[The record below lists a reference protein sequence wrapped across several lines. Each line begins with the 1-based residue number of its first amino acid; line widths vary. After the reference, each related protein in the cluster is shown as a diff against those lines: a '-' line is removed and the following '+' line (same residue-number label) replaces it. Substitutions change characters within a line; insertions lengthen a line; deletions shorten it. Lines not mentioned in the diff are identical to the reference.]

1 MSSDHL
7 AVLVHG
13 LWGSP
18 EHMWCVKE
26 SLEEAHPSLHV
37 LVSKTNIG
45 NRTYDGV
52 DVCGERIAKEVQEE
66 VERLR
71 KNGTD
76 VKRIS
81 FVGYSFGGLA
91 ARYCIGVLQ
100 STGTLDSIKPVNFTT
115 FATPHVGV
123 CPPKQGFFSYLVSS
137 LGPRSLSVTGA
148 HIFLADSL
156 MKNRPLLEVMT
167 DPESTFMKGLSMFQS
182 KALYANIINDRS
194 VPYFTAAISS
204 QDPYQ
209 DLTKLRLHTD
219 HECDVLLDSEKPYSI
234 EPDEKILTNTVKPTF
249 REYAFRCVMLIG
261 LPLWITLFL
270 ANAIIATFNSSR
282 RINAHRMENP
292 ESSPSLSAQL
302 NQEFVEDLI
311 DGSDGE
317 TDLKLNSHQTKI
329 VANLNSLKWQKF
341 MVRIQKTQHSHA
353 AIVCRTRDT
362 PRLMEGHK
370 VMQHWIEKV
379 FIR

>member
-13 LWGSP
+13 LWGNP

-26 SLEEAHPSLHV
+26 SLERAHPSLHV

-123 CPPKQGFFSYLVSS
+123 CPPKQGFFSYFVSS
-137 LGPRSLSVTGA
+137 LGERSLS
-148 HIFLADSL
+148 
-156 MKNRPLLEVMT
+156 
-167 DPESTFMKGLSMFQS
+167 
-182 KALYANIINDRS
+182 
-194 VPYFTAAISS
+194 FT
-204 QDPYQ
+204 
-209 DLTKLRLHTD
+209 
-219 HECDVLLDSEKPYSI
+219 
-234 EPDEKILTNTVKPTF
+234 
-249 REYAFRCVMLIG
+249 
-261 LPLWITLFL
+261 
-270 ANAIIATFNSSR
+270 
-282 RINAHRMENP
+282 
-292 ESSPSLSAQL
+292 
-302 NQEFVEDLI
+302 
-311 DGSDGE
+311 
-317 TDLKLNSHQTKI
+317 
-329 VANLNSLKWQKF
+329 
-341 MVRIQKTQHSHA
+341 
-353 AIVCRTRDT
+353 
-362 PRLMEGHK
+362 
-370 VMQHWIEKV
+370 
-379 FIR
+379 